1 MATMERILDRA
12 QPYLVGSQF
21 CLVLILSVSLCG
33 AFISCFLWCCKFHT
47 HLRCCTSLGDPAGA
61 RLKPGSG
68 YGFGVGIRLDS
79 PLGPL
84 RLEYAFNDSQ
94 NKRFHFGVGHR
105 N

>member
-1 MATMERILDRA
+1 MCAFV
-12 QPYLVGSQF
+12 YLCFPS
-21 CLVLILSVSLCG
+21 LVPGQHSKGLY
-33 AFISCFLWCCKFHT
+33 F
-47 HLRCCTSLGDPAGA
+47 TSLGDPAGA

-68 YGFGVGIRLDS
+68 YGYGVGIRLDS

-84 RLEYAFNDSQ
+84 RLEYAFSDSQ